1 MKEVSDMAEYISEN
15 EEILLPCPFCG
26 GPADVKERTEV
37 IGHGTSIM
45 EHFVQCGKCRARG
58 PKEGEWTLS
67 REACVKLC
75 KEGWN
80 QRTNRINESETD
92 G

>member
-1 MKEVSDMAEYISEN
+1 MNKN

-37 IGHGTSIM
+37 IGHGACIT
-45 EHFVQCGKCRARG
+45 EHFARCEKCGARG
-58 PKEGEWTLS
+58 PMESECDLS

-75 KEGWN
+75 KEKWN
-80 QRTNRINESETD
+80 RRTNTSETD